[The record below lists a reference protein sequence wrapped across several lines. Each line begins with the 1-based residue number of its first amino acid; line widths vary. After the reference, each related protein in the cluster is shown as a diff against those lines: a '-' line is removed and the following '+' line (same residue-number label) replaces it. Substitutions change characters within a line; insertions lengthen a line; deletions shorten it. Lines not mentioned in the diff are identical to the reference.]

1 MRFLRG
7 AVAAS
12 AILAIAGSPASA
24 WDIIPNL
31 WPDTDQQLGRVQWAG
46 ASISPDLGYERFRV
60 KGSAAAGFDEIGGF
74 LVGGAVGIDRELH
87 GVVLGLWGNAQF
99 GFGRE
104 RGAGP
109 ATGYRLDV
117 DGFGTLKA
125 RAGLPVGRWLVYG
138 TGGIAFAQLEAR
150 GPNGETDGDATVGWV
165 AGGGIEYA
173 WNKGTFL
180 RLEYTHVDLAA
191 RTLRVLPGGVD
202 RVALDADIIDFSIV
216 RKFNW

>member
-1 MRFLRG
+1 MRMLQG
-7 AVAAS
+7 ALAA
-12 AILAIAGSPASA
+12 AAMWAIAAGPASA

-31 WPDTDQQLGRVQWAG
+31 WPDTDQQLGRVHWAG
-46 ASISPDLGYERFRV
+46 VSISPDIGYERFNV
-60 KGSAAAGFDEIGGF
+60 KGSASAGFGEVSGF
-74 LVGGAVGIDRELH
+74 LVGGAAGVDREVH

-104 RGAGP
+104 RGVGP
-109 ATGYRLDV
+109 ATGFRLDV

-125 RAGLPVGRWLVYG
+125 RAGLPFGRWLVYG

-150 GPNGETDGDATVGWV
+150 GPNGETDGDATLGWV
-165 AGGGIEYA
+165 AGGGVEYA

-191 RTLRVLPGGVD
+191 RTLSVLPANVG